1 MTLDRLLAVFADS
14 LDCSTDS
21 LSTHDKFR
29 DHPNWDSL
37 ASLTLLS
44 AFQDFSDKPF
54 SLAELARLD
63 SISDVYDYFAND
75 Q

>member
-1 MTLDRLLAVFADS
+1 MTLDRLLEVFADS

-44 AFQDFSDKPF
+44 ALQDFSDKPL

-63 SISDVYDYFAND
+63 SISDVHDYFAND